1 MTSMLS
7 SRQRGAVRLAWRFI
21 APYRGRV
28 LGALLALLFTAAI
41 TLSMGQ
47 GIKLLVDQGLATQS
61 PAALRHSLLLFFVL
75 VLALAFGTYTRF
87 YLVSWIGERV
97 VADIRRRVFDHLI
110 ELHPG
115 FYESNRSSEI
125 QSRLTAD
132 TTLLQSVIG
141 SSLSM
146 ALRNLIML
154 IGGSILLVVT
164 NPKLSGIVLLAL
176 PLVVAPILL
185 FGRRVRA
192 LSRQSQDRV
201 ADVGS
206 YVGEVLGQIKT
217 VQAYN
222 HQDEDKRRFGESAE
236 AAFDVARKRIAQRSW
251 LITVVIVLVLG
262 AVGVMLWVGGMD
274 VIAGRISGGELAAFV
289 FYSLIVG
296 SSFGTLSEVIGE
308 LQRAAGAAERIGEL
322 LRSRNAIVAPERPQP
337 LQRPVQG
344 RIELQGVRFAY
355 PSRADSY
362 AIDGVDLQVAAGE
375 TLALVG
381 PSGAGKSTLFDLL
394 LRFFDP
400 QQGRIL
406 IDGVPIDQ
414 LDPRELRACFALVS
428 QTPALFYGSIEDNIR
443 YGRLDASQAE
453 VEAAARAAHAH
464 EFIQRL
470 PQGYQTHL
478 GEAGLGL
485 SGGQRQRLAIAR
497 ALLAD
502 APILLLDEATSALDA
517 ESEHLIQQALPS
529 LMAGRTTLVIA
540 HRLATV
546 KQADRIAVIER
557 GRLAA
562 IGRHWPACRAD
573 RQQRA
578 VCAPGRAAVR
588 QLALRL
594 DGGGGAGRGD
604 DDRRHGQPLPP
615 EQLLAEEDQ
624 ATERGDRRLQA
635 HQHAEGTR
643 GHACQGDHFQ
653 AVRQRR

>member
-428 QTPALFYGSIEDNIR
+428 QNPALFYGSIEDNIR

-557 GRLAA
+557 GHLAA
-562 IGRHWPACRAD
+562 IGRHAELID
-573 RQQRA
+573 SS
-578 VCAPGRAAVR
+578 
-588 QLALRL
+588 ALYAR
-594 DGGGGAGRGD
+594 
-604 DDRRHGQPLPP
+604 
-615 EQLLAEEDQ
+615 LAE
-624 ATERGDRRLQA
+624 LQF
-635 HQHAEGTR
+635 GS
-643 GHACQGDHFQ
+643 
-653 AVRQRR
+653 

>member
-1 MTSMLS
+1 MISMLS
-7 SRQRGAVRLAWRFI
+7 SRQRGAIRLAWCFV

-28 LGALLALLFTAAI
+28 LGALLALMFTAAI

-61 PAALRHSLLLFFVL
+61 PAALRQSLLLFFVL

-154 IGGSILLVVT
+154 IGGSVLLVVT
-164 NPKLSGIVLLAL
+164 NPKLSGIVLAAL

-222 HQDEDKRRFGESAE
+222 HQDEDKRRFGDSAE
-236 AAFDVARKRIAQRSW
+236 AAFDVARKRIAQRAW

-322 LRSRNAIVAPERPQP
+322 LRAGNAIVAPEQPQHLP
-337 LQRPVQG
+337 QPVQG
-344 RIELQGVRFAY
+344 RIELQAVRFAY
-355 PSRADSY
+355 PSRSDSY
-362 AIDGVDLQVAAGE
+362 AIDGIDLQVAAGE

-400 QQGRIL
+400 QGGRIL

-414 LDPRELRACFALVS
+414 LDPRELRASFALVS
-428 QTPALFYGSIEDNIR
+428 QNPALFFGSVEDNIR
-443 YGRLDASQAE
+443 YGRLDASPAE

-464 EFIQRL
+464 GFIQRL

-529 LMAGRTTLVIA
+529 LMTGRTTLVIA

-546 KQADRIAVIER
+546 KQADRIAVIEH

-562 IGRHWPACRAD
+562 IGSHAE
-573 RQQRA
+573 
-578 VCAPGRAAVR
+578 
-588 QLALRL
+588 LIESN
-594 DGGGGAGRGD
+594 
-604 DDRRHGQPLPP
+604 PLYAR
-615 EQLLAEEDQ
+615 LAE
-624 ATERGDRRLQA
+624 LQF
-635 HQHAEGTR
+635 GS
-643 GHACQGDHFQ
+643 
-653 AVRQRR
+653 

>member
-1 MTSMLS
+1 MLSILS
-7 SRQRGAVRLAWRFI
+7 SRQRNALRMAWRFI

-28 LGALLALLFTAAI
+28 FGALLALMFTAAI

-61 PAALRHSLLLFFVL
+61 PAALQQSIGLFFVL
-75 VLALAFGTYTRF
+75 VLALAIGTFTRF
-87 YLVSWIGERV
+87 YLVSWIGERF
-97 VADIRRRVFDHLI
+97 VADIRKRVFNHLI

-154 IGGSILLVVT
+154 VGGSVLLVVT
-164 NPKLSGIVLLAL
+164 NAKLSGIVLMAL
-176 PLVVAPILL
+176 PLVVAPILI

-222 HQDEDKRRFGESAE
+222 HQNEDKRRFGLSAE
-236 AAFDVARKRIAQRSW
+236 AAFDTARQRIAQRAW

-296 SSFGTLSEVIGE
+296 SAFGTLSEVIGE
-308 LQRAAGAAERIGEL
+308 LQRAAGAAERIAEL
-322 LRSRNAIVAPERPQP
+322 LQARNEITPPASAALHLTQ
-337 LQRPVQG
+337 PVQG
-344 RIELQGVRFAY
+344 RIELQGLRFAY
-355 PSRADSY
+355 PSRPGSFAV
-362 AIDGVDLQVAAGE
+362 DGIDLQVAAGE

-381 PSGAGKSTLFDLL
+381 PSGAGKSALFDLL

-406 IDGVPIDQ
+406 IDGVPIQQ
-414 LDPRELRACFALVS
+414 LDPRELRSSFALVS
-428 QTPALFYGSIEDNIR
+428 QNPALFFGTVEDNIR
-443 YGRLDASQAE
+443 YGKTSATLAE

-464 EFIQRL
+464 EFIMKL
-470 PQGYQTHL
+470 PNGYQTHL
-478 GEAGLGL
+478 GDAGLGL

-497 ALLAD
+497 ALLVD

-517 ESEHLIQQALPS
+517 ESEHLIQQALPP

-546 KQADRIAVIER
+546 KSADRIAVIEH
-557 GRLAA
+557 GKLAA
-562 IGRHWPACRAD
+562 IGTHSEL
-573 RQQRA
+573 
-578 VCAPGRAAVR
+578 VSSS
-588 QLALRL
+588 
-594 DGGGGAGRGD
+594 
-604 DDRRHGQPLPP
+604 PLYAR
-615 EQLLAEEDQ
+615 LAE
-624 ATERGDRRLQA
+624 LQFSN
-635 HQHAEGTR
+635 ESE
-643 GHACQGDHFQ
+643 
-653 AVRQRR
+653 AVN

>member
-1 MTSMLS
+1 MLSILS
-7 SRQRGAVRLAWRFI
+7 SRQRNALRMAWRFI

-28 LGALLALLFTAAI
+28 FGALLALMFTAAI

-61 PAALRHSLLLFFVL
+61 PAALQQSIGLFFVL
-75 VLALAFGTYTRF
+75 VLALAIGTFTRF
-87 YLVSWIGERV
+87 YLVSWIGERF
-97 VADIRRRVFDHLI
+97 VADIRKRVFNHLI

-154 IGGSILLVVT
+154 VGGSVLLVVT
-164 NPKLSGIVLLAL
+164 NAKLSGIVLMAL
-176 PLVVAPILL
+176 PLVVAPILI

-222 HQDEDKRRFGESAE
+222 HQAEDKRRFGLSAE
-236 AAFDVARKRIAQRSW
+236 AAFDTARQRIAQRAW

-296 SSFGTLSEVIGE
+296 SAFGTLSEVIGE
-308 LQRAAGAAERIGEL
+308 LQRAAGAAERIAEL
-322 LRSRNAIVAPERPQP
+322 LQARNEITAPVADGLTLPQP
-337 LQRPVQG
+337 VAG
-344 RIELQGVRFAY
+344 RIELQGLRFSY
-355 PSRADSY
+355 PSRLGSFAV
-362 AIDGVDLQVAAGE
+362 DGIDLQVAPGE

-406 IDGVPIDQ
+406 IDGQPIQQ
-414 LDPRELRACFALVS
+414 LDPYELRRSFALVS
-428 QTPALFYGSIEDNIR
+428 QNPALFFGSVEDNIR
-443 YGRLDASQAE
+443 YGKTTASLAE
-453 VEAAARAAHAH
+453 VEAAAKAAHAH
-464 EFIQRL
+464 EFIMKL
-470 PQGYQTHL
+470 PDGYQTHL
-478 GEAGLGL
+478 GDAGLGL

-497 ALLAD
+497 ALLVD

-517 ESEHLIQQALPS
+517 ESEHLIQQALPR
-529 LMAGRTTLVIA
+529 LMQGRTTLVIA

-546 KQADRIAVIER
+546 KSADRIAVIDHGKLVAIGTHSELVSSSPLYA
-557 GRLAA
+557 RLAELQFNSDTA
-562 IGRHWPACRAD
+562 EPAR
-573 RQQRA
+573 
-578 VCAPGRAAVR
+578 
-588 QLALRL
+588 
-594 DGGGGAGRGD
+594 
-604 DDRRHGQPLPP
+604 
-615 EQLLAEEDQ
+615 
-624 ATERGDRRLQA
+624 
-635 HQHAEGTR
+635 
-643 GHACQGDHFQ
+643 
-653 AVRQRR
+653 

>member
-1 MTSMLS
+1 MTSLLS
-7 SRQRGAVRLAWRFI
+7 SRQRGAIRLAWRFI

-61 PAALRHSLLLFFVL
+61 PAALRQSLLLFFVL

-154 IGGSILLVVT
+154 IGGSVLLVIT

-222 HQDEDKRRFGESAE
+222 HQNEDKRRFGESAE

-322 LRSRNAIVAPERPQP
+322 LRSSNAIVAPEQPQHLPQP
-337 LQRPVQG
+337 VRG

-355 PSRADSY
+355 PSRPDSY
-362 AIDGVDLQVAAGE
+362 AIDGIDLQVAAGE

-400 QQGRIL
+400 QAGRIL

-428 QTPALFYGSIEDNIR
+428 QSPALFFGSVEDNIR
-443 YGRLDASQAE
+443 YGRLDASRAE

-464 EFIQRL
+464 EFIERL

-497 ALLAD
+497 ALMAD

-546 KQADRIAVIER
+546 KQADRIAVVEQ
-557 GRLAA
+557 GHLAA
-562 IGRHWPACRAD
+562 IGSHAE
-573 RQQRA
+573 
-578 VCAPGRAAVR
+578 
-588 QLALRL
+588 LIESS
-594 DGGGGAGRGD
+594 
-604 DDRRHGQPLPP
+604 PLYAR
-615 EQLLAEEDQ
+615 LAE
-624 ATERGDRRLQA
+624 LQF
-635 HQHAEGTR
+635 GN
-643 GHACQGDHFQ
+643 
-653 AVRQRR
+653 

>member
-1 MTSMLS
+1 MISMLS
-7 SRQRGAVRLAWRFI
+7 SRQRGAMRLAWRFI

-28 LGALLALLFTAAI
+28 VGALLALLFTAAI

-61 PAALRHSLLLFFVL
+61 PAALRQSLLLFFVL

-154 IGGSILLVVT
+154 IGGSVLLVIT

-185 FGRRVRA
+185 FGRRVRV

-222 HQDEDKRRFGESAE
+222 HQNEDKRRFGESAE

-322 LRSRNAIVAPERPQP
+322 LRSSNAIVAPDEPQYLP
-337 LQRPVQG
+337 HPVQG
-344 RIELQGVRFAY
+344 IIELQGVRFAY
-355 PSRADSY
+355 PSRSDSY
-362 AIDGVDLQVAAGE
+362 AIDGVDLRVAAGE

-400 QQGRIL
+400 QAGRIL

-428 QTPALFYGSIEDNIR
+428 QSPALFFGSVEDNIR
-443 YGRLDASQAE
+443 YGRLDASRAE
-453 VEAAARAAHAH
+453 VEAAARAAHAD

-546 KQADRIAVIER
+546 KQADRIAVIEQ

-562 IGRHWPACRAD
+562 IGRHAELIATS
-573 RQQRA
+573 
-578 VCAPGRAAVR
+578 
-588 QLALRL
+588 
-594 DGGGGAGRGD
+594 
-604 DDRRHGQPLPP
+604 PLYAR
-615 EQLLAEEDQ
+615 LAE
-624 ATERGDRRLQA
+624 LQF
-635 HQHAEGTR
+635 GS
-643 GHACQGDHFQ
+643 
-653 AVRQRR
+653 